1 MAKLVTDK
9 TRSTDFQDSSKYFC
23 LVFENMMARTSRKKE
38 RKVPERERERQTE
51 RQTDRQIDRQTD
63 S

>member
-1 MAKLVTDK
+1 MTDK

-38 RKVPERERERQTE
+38 RKVPERERDRQRD
-51 RQTDRQIDRQTD
+51 RQTDR
-63 S
+63 

>member
-1 MAKLVTDK
+1 MTEK

-38 RKVPERERERQTE
+38 RKVPERERERQTDRKQE
-51 RQTDRQIDRQTD
+51 R
-63 S
+63 SG